1 MQTGKWVRFVLV
13 VVAAVAVTSSAIATA
28 LEASEG
34 PRLTAK
40 SAIIVDAR
48 TGSVLWAQDPDEQL
62 PPASTTKVMTA
73 ILALESG
80 HLRDAVEASPEAC
93 MVAPSKVNL
102 RPGQRLLLEDL
113 VYAILLNSAN
123 DASIAIAEHLASSIA
138 AFGARMTSRAHLL
151 GATRTRFANPHGLT
165 QDGHYSTVRDLATIF
180 RYALAVPKFREILGT
195 KSLVVGVENSTRR
208 IALHSHN
215 RLLENY
221 RIPVI
226 GKTGY
231 TIAAKKCFVGA
242 GNYGGR
248 EIIVALMGSTDLWGD
263 TRRLLEFGFGDDMPP
278 EAGRRPRQLEAAS
291 RVTEPSP
298 RRAYVSAM
306 NRPADQVRR
315 AYVATPQ
322 KADRA
327 APEYAIH
334 VGTFDRR
341 DRAERLGRALGRR
354 GFDVSVDRLADGRG
368 RRRRITYRVQV
379 GPYRNRGQAETAARN
394 MAAQVDLP
402 TRVVQR

>member
-1 MQTGKWVRFVLV
+1 MRTGSRWMW
-13 VVAAVAVTSSAIATA
+13 VVAVMATLAQGPAILQAA
-28 LEASEG
+28 DG
-34 PRLTAK
+34 PRLSAK

-48 TGSVLWAQDPDEQL
+48 TGSVIWAQDPDEQL

-80 HLRDAVEASPEAC
+80 HLRDRVEASPEAC

-123 DASIAIAEHLASSIA
+123 DASIAIAEHLAPSVEV
-138 AFGARMTSRAHLL
+138 FGERMTARARLL

-165 QDGHYSTVRDLATIF
+165 QAGHYSTVRDLSTIF
-180 RYALAVPKFREILGT
+180 RYALAVPKFREIIGT
-195 KSLVVGVENSTRR
+195 KAVVVGVENSTRR
-208 IALHSHN
+208 IALRSHN

-231 TIAAKKCFVGA
+231 TMAAKKCFVGS
-242 GNYGGR
+242 GRYGDR
-248 EIIVALMGSTDLWGD
+248 EIIVALMGSQDLWGD

-278 EAGRRPRQLEAAS
+278 EADGRTRRQQVVDRTPESVRPTTTVGARAQ
-291 RVTEPSP
+291 RSP
-298 RRAYVSAM
+298 
-306 NRPADQVRR
+306 Q
-315 AYVATPQ
+315 
-322 KADRA
+322 
-327 APEYAIH
+327 YAIH

-341 DRAERLGRALGRR
+341 ERAERLGRALGRR

-368 RRRRITYRVQV
+368 RRRRVRYRVEV
-379 GPYRNRGQAETAARN
+379 GPYKNRGQAESAART

>member
-1 MQTGKWVRFVLV
+1 MRTGSRWTWMV
-13 VVAAVAVTSSAIATA
+13 AVAVVLSGVPSSHARD
-28 LEASEG
+28 ASAG
-34 PRLTAK
+34 PRLSAK
-40 SAIIVDAR
+40 SAIIVDAH

-80 HLRDAVEASPEAC
+80 HLHDAVEASPEAC

-123 DASIAIAEHLASSIA
+123 DASIAIAEHLAPSVAS
-138 AFGARMTSRAHLL
+138 FGERMTSRAHVL
-151 GATRTRFANPHGLT
+151 GAARTHFVNPHGLT
-165 QDGHYSTVRDLATIF
+165 QDGHYTTVRDLSTIF

-195 KSLVVGVENSTRR
+195 KAVVVGVENSTRR
-208 IALHSHN
+208 IALRSHN

-231 TIAAKKCFVGA
+231 TVAAKKCFVGA

-263 TRRLLEFGFGDDMPP
+263 TRRLLEFGFGDDMPAEP
-278 EAGRRPRQLEAAS
+278 NHRSKRQEAGG
-291 RVTEPSP
+291 
-298 RRAYVSAM
+298 RARDES
-306 NRPADQVRR
+306 RPAS
-315 AYVATPQ
+315 VATAKAERSPQ
-322 KADRA
+322 
-327 APEYAIH
+327 YAIH
-334 VGTFDRR
+334 VGTFDSK

-368 RRRRITYRVQV
+368 RSRRIFYRVQV
-379 GPYRNRGQAETAARN
+379 GPYKNRNQAESAART

-402 TRVVQR
+402 TRIVQR

>member
-1 MQTGKWVRFVLV
+1 MMQTGSRRIWV
-13 VVAAVAVTSSAIATA
+13 AVAVVWSCCSGAAFGATT
-28 LEASEG
+28 EV
-34 PRLTAK
+34 PRVTAK
-40 SAIIVDAR
+40 SAIIVDAH
-48 TGSVLWAQDPDEQL
+48 TGSVLWSQDPDEQL

-102 RPGQRLLLEDL
+102 RPGQKLLLEDL

-123 DASIAIAEHLASSIA
+123 DASIAIAEHLAPSIT
-138 AFGARMTSRAHLL
+138 AFGERMTTRAHVL
-151 GATRTRFANPHGLT
+151 GATRSHFVNPHGLT
-165 QDGHYSTVRDLATIF
+165 EEGHYSTARDLATIF
-180 RYALAVPKFREILGT
+180 RFALAVPKFREIIGT
-195 KSLVVGVENSTRR
+195 KAVVVGVENSTRR

-231 TIAAKKCFVGA
+231 TVAAKKCFVGA

-248 EIIVALMGSTDLWGD
+248 EIIVALMGSRDLWGD
-263 TRRLLEFGFGDDMPP
+263 ARRLLEFGFGDDMPP
-278 EAGRRPRQLEAAS
+278 DVQHRSKRQQAVNRTPAAGRAS
-291 RVTEPSP
+291 S
-298 RRAYVSAM
+298 
-306 NRPADQVRR
+306 
-315 AYVATPQ
+315 VATAKAERSPQ
-322 KADRA
+322 
-327 APEYAIH
+327 YAIH
-334 VGTFDRR
+334 VGTFDRK

-354 GFDVSVDRLADGRG
+354 GFDVAIDRLADGHG
-368 RRRRITYRVQV
+368 RSRRVRYRVQV
-379 GPYRNRGQAETAARN
+379 GPYQNRGQAESAART

>member
-1 MQTGKWVRFVLV
+1 MRTGSRWKWVVV
-13 VVAAVAVTSSAIATA
+13 VVAVVVVVWRVPLVQARE
-28 LEASEG
+28 LNEG
-34 PRLTAK
+34 PRVTAK
-40 SAIIVDAR
+40 SAIIVDAHS
-48 TGSVLWAQDPDEQL
+48 GSVVWAQDPDEQL

-123 DASIAIAEHLASSIA
+123 DASIAIAEHLAPSVAS
-138 AFGARMTSRAHLL
+138 FGDRMTTRAHLL
-151 GATRTRFANPHGLT
+151 GATRTHFVNPHGLT
-165 QDGHYSTVRDLATIF
+165 QEGHYSTVRDLSTIF

-195 KSLVVGVENSTRR
+195 KAVVVGVENSTRR
-208 IALHSHN
+208 IALRSHN

-231 TIAAKKCFVGA
+231 TVAAKKCFVGA
-242 GNYGGR
+242 GSYGGR
-248 EIIVALMGSTDLWGD
+248 EVIVALMGSSDLWGD

-278 EAGRRPRQLEAAS
+278 EPGRRSRRQEAS
-291 RVTEPSP
+291 E
-298 RRAYVSAM
+298 RARGEA
-306 NRPADQVRR
+306 RPAS
-315 AYVATPQ
+315 VATAKAARTPQ
-322 KADRA
+322 
-327 APEYAIH
+327 YAIH
-334 VGTFDRR
+334 VGTFDRK

-368 RRRRITYRVQV
+368 RSRRIVYRVQV
-379 GPYRNRGQAETAARN
+379 GPYKNRGQAESAART

>member
-1 MQTGKWVRFVLV
+1 MRTGRRWLV
-13 VVAAVAVTSSAIATA
+13 VAVGMA
-28 LEASEG
+28 LLLLQPGRVHALRDA
-34 PRLTAK
+34 PRVTAK

-48 TGSVLWAQDPDEQL
+48 TGSVLWAQSPDEQL

-80 HLRDAVEASPEAC
+80 QLRDRVEASPEAC

-123 DASIAIAEHLASSIA
+123 DASIAIAEHLAPSVQS
-138 AFGARMTSRAHLL
+138 FGERMTARARQL
-151 GATRTRFANPHGLT
+151 GATRTRFVNPHGLT
-165 QDGHYSTVRDLATIF
+165 QDGHYSTVRDLSTIF

-195 KSLVVGVENSTRR
+195 KAVVVGVENSTRR
-208 IALHSHN
+208 IALRSHN

-231 TIAAKKCFVGA
+231 TLAAKKCFVGM
-242 GNYGGR
+242 GSYGGR
-248 EIIVALMGSTDLWGD
+248 EIIVALMGSRDLWSD
-263 TRRLLEFGFGDDMPP
+263 ARRLLEFGFGDDMPP
-278 EAGRRPRQLEAAS
+278 EVDPRSRKPQTVDRAPQNGRAAS
-291 RVTEPSP
+291 
-298 RRAYVSAM
+298 
-306 NRPADQVRR
+306 
-315 AYVATPQ
+315 VATAKPE
-322 KADRA
+322 RA
-327 APEYAIH
+327 PRYAIH
-334 VGTFDRR
+334 VGTFDRK

-368 RRRRITYRVQV
+368 RARRVRYRVEV
-379 GPYRNRGQAETAARN
+379 GPYKDRGQAESAARL

>member
-1 MQTGKWVRFVLV
+1 M
-13 VVAAVAVTSSAIATA
+13 
-28 LEASEG
+28 
-34 PRLTAK
+34 TAK

-80 HLRDAVEASPEAC
+80 RLRDRVEASPEAC

-123 DASIAIAEHLASSIA
+123 DASIAIAEHLAPSVD
-138 AFGARMTSRAHLL
+138 AFGARMTARARLL
-151 GATRTRFANPHGLT
+151 GARRTRFANPHGLT
-165 QDGHYSTVRDLATIF
+165 QDGHYSTVRDLSTIF
-180 RYALAVPKFREILGT
+180 RYALAVPRFREILGT
-195 KSLVVGVENSTRR
+195 KAVVVGVENSTRR
-208 IALHSHN
+208 IALRSHN

-242 GNYGGR
+242 GSYGGR
-248 EIIVALMGSTDLWGD
+248 EIIVALMGSRDLWGD
-263 TRRLLEFGFGDDMPP
+263 ARRLLEFGFGDEMPP
-278 EAGRRPRQLEAAS
+278 DADRRSKTQQAVNRAPQSE
-291 RVTEPSP
+291 
-298 RRAYVSAM
+298 RRASTASAK
-306 NRPADQVRR
+306 AVRL
-315 AYVATPQ
+315 PQ
-322 KADRA
+322 
-327 APEYAIH
+327 YAIH
-334 VGTFDRR
+334 VGTFDRQ

-368 RRRRITYRVQV
+368 RRRRVRYRVEV
-379 GPYRNRGQAETAARN
+379 GPYKDRRQAESAART